1 MPVVSLTQ
9 LTNDVQSCAGRLI
22 EQVGFIPQATDRPA
36 NAADLLFYISNT
48 SMPVAAFLRQHGL
61 FADYEGLHYD
71 LAQFRDI
78 RELAKKVISER
89 QANNLDGV
97 CRAFDLSS
105 DDDADND
112 GGYILTILAALEL
125 MYGPKK

>member
-1 MPVVSLTQ
+1 
-9 LTNDVQSCAGRLI
+9 
-22 EQVGFIPQATDRPA
+22 
-36 NAADLLFYISNT
+36 
-48 SMPVAAFLRQHGL
+48 PVAAFLRQHGL

-105 DDDADND
+105 DDDTDND